1 MVVTFQ
7 NERMQYIIKE
17 VVDSDYNNLAHFLSS
32 FPGDNLSL
40 NKWEKRLYYW
50 WNENPAYTKNLIR
63 GVILL
68 YDENIVGFAGNIP
81 NKMVWNGEE
90 KIVINGTT
98 WRVLPE
104 HRKQSMELWFKHR
117 ELTSDYI
124 YFNTTP
130 NEFVK
135 VLLRKL
141 SFYEYRITKYWFYYF
156 GCSQTLIHYPI
167 VNIGIFLFK
176 LLERGIVNSLNLFH
190 RDVVLKN
197 DISPLEEEIIDE
209 LWNKHKRDFLFTNV
223 RDSSYIKWIKKTK
236 QVLYVSYKGDIIGYI
251 ILHIDDKKKSI
262 MLVDYWSK
270 DLVYLAKPII
280 INILKKYSNMNVIL
294 PSLNIQFE
302 KAAKNLLMIKR
313 KCPKVGFIYNAK
325 CKPIDPDKSF
335 LCMLQGDYGM

>member
-7 NERMQYIIKE
+7 NKRMQYTIKE
-17 VVDSDYNNLAHFLSS
+17 VSDLDYNKLAHFLSE
-32 FPGDNLSL
+32 FPDDKLSSIE
-40 NKWEKRLYYW
+40 WEKRLYYW
-50 WNENPAYTKNLIR
+50 WNLNPAYSNNHIR
-63 GVILL
+63 GLILL
-68 YDENIVGFAGNIP
+68 YGENIVGFAGNIP
-81 NKMVWNGEE
+81 TKMIWDGEE

-98 WRVLPE
+98 WRVLSE

-141 SFYEYRITKYWFYYF
+141 NFYEYRITKYWFYYF

-236 QVLYVSYKGDIIGYI
+236 QVLYVSYKKEIIGYI
-251 ILHIDDKKKSI
+251 ILRIDDKKKSI
-262 MLVDYWSK
+262 ILVDYWSK
-270 DLVYLAKPII
+270 DLVCLAKPII
-280 INILKKYSNMNVIL
+280 INILKKYNNMNVII

>member
-7 NERMQYIIKE
+7 NKRMQYTIKE
-17 VVDSDYNNLAHFLSS
+17 VSDSDYKKLAHFLSEC
-32 FPGDNLSL
+32 PDDNLSSIE
-40 NKWEKRLYYW
+40 WEKRLYYW
-50 WNENPAYTKNLIR
+50 WNVNPAYSDNHIR
-63 GVILL
+63 GLILL
-68 YDENIVGFAGNIP
+68 YSENIVGFAGNIP
-81 NKMVWNGEE
+81 TKMIWDGEE

-98 WRVLPE
+98 WRVLSE

-141 SFYEYRITKYWFYYF
+141 NFYEYRITKYWFYYF

-209 LWNKHKRDFLFTNV
+209 LWNKHKNDFLFTNI
-223 RDSSYIKWIKKTK
+223 RNSSYIKWIKKTK
-236 QVLYVSYKGDIIGYI
+236 QVLYVSYKKEIIGYI
-251 ILHIDDKKKSI
+251 ILRIDDKKKSI
-262 MLVDYWSK
+262 ILVDYWSK
-270 DLVYLAKPII
+270 DLVCLAKPII
-280 INILKKYSNMNVIL
+280 INILKKYNNMNVII

>member
-7 NERMQYIIKE
+7 NKRMQYTIKE
-17 VVDSDYNNLAHFLSS
+17 VSDSDYKKLAHFLSEC
-32 FPGDNLSL
+32 PDDNLSSIE
-40 NKWEKRLYYW
+40 WEKRLYYW
-50 WNENPAYTKNLIR
+50 WNVNPAYSDNHIR
-63 GVILL
+63 GLILL
-68 YDENIVGFAGNIP
+68 YSENIVGFAGNIP
-81 NKMVWNGEE
+81 TKMIWDGEE

>member
-1 MVVTFQ
+1 MVVTSQ
-7 NERMQYIIKE
+7 NKRMQYIIKE

-50 WNENPAYTKNLIR
+50 WNENPAYTKNHIR

-68 YDENIVGFAGNIP
+68 YGENIVGFSGNIP
-81 NKMVWNGEE
+81 SKMVWNGEE

-117 ELTSDYI
+117 ELTSGYV
-124 YFNTTP
+124 YFNTTS
-130 NEFVK
+130 NELVK
-135 VLLRKL
+135 SMLRKL
-141 SFYEYRITKYWFYYF
+141 NFYEYRITKYWFYYF
-156 GCSQTLIHYPI
+156 GNSRTLIHHPI
-167 VNIGIFLFK
+167 VNIGTFLVK
-176 LLERGIVNSLNLFH
+176 LFEKGLVNFLCLFH

-197 DISPLEEEIIDE
+197 DISPLEEKLIDE
-209 LWNKHKRDFLFTNV
+209 LWYKHRNDFLFTNV
-223 RDSSYIKWIKKTK
+223 RDSSYIKWIKKTQ
-236 QVLYVSYKGDIIGYI
+236 QVLYVSYKGKIIGYI

-270 DLVYLAKPII
+270 ELSFLAKPII
-280 INILKKYSNMNVIL
+280 LNILKKYSNMNVII
-294 PSLNIQFE
+294 PSLNFQFE
-302 KAAKNLLMIKR
+302 KAAKNLLLIKR
-313 KCPKVGFIYNAK
+313 KSPQVGFIYYAK
-325 CKPIDPDKSF
+325 HKPLEPEKSF

>member
-7 NERMQYIIKE
+7 NKRMQYTIKE
-17 VVDSDYNNLAHFLSS
+17 VSDLDYNKLAHFLSE
-32 FPGDNLSL
+32 FPDDKLSSIE
-40 NKWEKRLYYW
+40 WEKRLYYW
-50 WNENPAYTKNLIR
+50 WNLNPAYSNNHIR
-63 GVILL
+63 GLILL
-68 YDENIVGFAGNIP
+68 YGENIVGFAGNIP
-81 NKMVWNGEE
+81 TKMIWDGEE

-98 WRVLPE
+98 WRVLSE

-141 SFYEYRITKYWFYYF
+141 NFYEYRITKYWFYYF

-209 LWNKHKRDFLFTNV
+209 LWNKHKNDFLFTNI
-223 RDSSYIKWIKKTK
+223 RNSSYIKWIKKTK
-236 QVLYVSYKGDIIGYI
+236 QVLYVSYKKEIIGYI
-251 ILHIDDKKKSI
+251 ILRIDDKKKSI
-262 MLVDYWSK
+262 ILVDYWSK
-270 DLVYLAKPII
+270 DLVCLAKPII
-280 INILKKYSNMNVIL
+280 INILKKYNNMNVII

>member
-1 MVVTFQ
+1 
-7 NERMQYIIKE
+7 MQYTIKE
-17 VVDSDYNNLAHFLSS
+17 IQDSDYDNIAFFLSE
-32 FPGDNLSL
+32 FPNDNLSL
-40 NKWEKRLYYW
+40 TEWKKRLYYW
-50 WNENPAYTKNLIR
+50 WNLNPAYSNNHIR
-63 GVILL
+63 GLILL
-68 YDENIVGFAGNIP
+68 YGENIVGFAGNIP
-81 NKMVWNGEE
+81 TKMIWDGEE

-98 WRVLPE
+98 WRVLSE

-141 SFYEYRITKYWFYYF
+141 NFYEYRITKYWFYYF

-209 LWNKHKRDFLFTNV
+209 LWNKHKNDFLFTNI
-223 RDSSYIKWIKKTK
+223 RNSSYIKWIKKTK
-236 QVLYVSYKGDIIGYI
+236 QVLYVSYKKEIIGYI
-251 ILHIDDKKKSI
+251 ILRIDDKKKSI
-262 MLVDYWSK
+262 ILVDYWSK
-270 DLVYLAKPII
+270 DLVCLAKPII
-280 INILKKYSNMNVIL
+280 INILKKYNNMNVII